1 MNKGQVE
8 GSYGHERWTTR
19 LNIVRWFAGVRWYWI
34 SSMWARACGLELHFS
49 FSFFLFWGGER
60 SRVLPE
66 KILQVSRARG
76 GDITTESY
84 SRVYLILLTNDID
97 RNTKDRVDGYGFR

>member
-1 MNKGQVE
+1 MSVGQQDSISFDGLPESV
-8 GSYGHERWTTR
+8 GTGFRPCGQGHAV
-19 LNIVRWFAGVRWYWI
+19 L
-34 SSMWARACGLELHFS
+34 S
-49 FSFFLFWGGER
+49 FIFLFLFFFFLGGER